1 MEAASSL
8 PCVVTNQL
16 KNMIK
21 TDKETGLPVGHK
33 RANENVLFD
42 MPMANRMRDGDTI
55 DSFVAT
61 FPKFVNLGKVQDS
74 SDITIESFGYSGTT
88 AQIRIS
94 GGQDGEHYKVTV
106 AVNTSLGD
114 VIEFDGILYIG
125 DE

>member
-1 MEAASSL
+1 
-8 PCVVTNQL
+8 
-16 KNMIK
+16 MIK